1 MSDVV
6 TLADCKAGQ
15 IVNLKKVN
23 DRQLTIQLYSMG
35 CILGETIR
43 VERIAP
49 FGDPMIIN
57 IEDSFISLR
66 RDDAK
71 KMEISNI

>member
-1 MSDVV
+1 MSKVI

-15 IVNLKKVN
+15 SVILKKVN

-57 IEDSFISLR
+57 VEDSFISLR
-66 RDDAK
+66 RDDAN
-71 KMEISNI
+71 KMEISNT

>member
-1 MSDVV
+1 MNDTT

-15 IVNLKKVN
+15 SVILNKVN

-66 RDDAK
+66 RDDALN
-71 KMEISNI
+71 MEVSKI